1 MTFPHMT
8 VSFWVF
14 LLDRFFPL
22 FFFFNLETLLMRTTK
37 PHRLIININ
46 RLQVYFIRSVLWAVM
61 VSGVLCHMTLQIR
74 WGNNYLI
81 ICWICK
87 VAHFQRNYIFLWTET
102 KYQQHKNTTLHK
114 SCKLI
119 YVNLDC
125 EDDVPWAMLSISIPP
140 NRLSWCWKAPFSPKP
155 SLNHFDVQRCYQW
168 CSWWLWSQL
177 PSCVVLGWCATF
189 ILTPWGKI
197 SLELQNEGDWCHF
210 IFLPFL
216 NNRNYTTSISN
227 HWYKARYIHVSKSFT
242 LDSHCMIQ
250 MLQKS
255 IDTRPDKICL
265 FFVFFLSIQS
275 T

>member
-87 VAHFQRNYIFLWTET
+87 VAHFQRNYSFFYGQRQNINNTKTPHYIKAVNWFMLILTVRMMFLGPCSAFLFLQTGWVDAE
-102 KYQQHKNTTLHK
+102 KPHFL
-114 SCKLI
+114 
-119 YVNLDC
+119 
-125 EDDVPWAMLSISIPP
+125 
-140 NRLSWCWKAPFSPKP
+140 P
-155 SLNHFDVQRCYQW
+155 SLLWIILMFRDVTNG
-168 CSWWLWSQL
+168 
-177 PSCVVLGWCATF
+177 VLGDCD
-189 ILTPWGKI
+189 P
-197 SLELQNEGDWCHF
+197 NCH
-210 IFLPFL
+210 P
-216 NNRNYTTSISN
+216 
-227 HWYKARYIHVSKSFT
+227 V
-242 LDSHCMIQ
+242 
-250 MLQKS
+250 
-255 IDTRPDKICL
+255 
-265 FFVFFLSIQS
+265 
-275 T
+275 